1 MHDIRFLD
9 HRSTALALLFAIF
22 SVLWLPS
29 IARGADAKANAIPVP
44 VPNPNLNA
52 NATVTANAN
61 SDYLIGPGDIVRI
74 TVYQSPD
81 LTLDARVAESGVI
94 SYPLLGTVRL
104 GGLSVAQ
111 AEATI
116 TRGLRD
122 GRFLKQPQVTVLV
135 TQVRG
140 NQVSVLGMV
149 NKPGRFPIDVV
160 GMRLSEALALAGG
173 VATGGNDVVTLSGA
187 RDGKAFR
194 SEIDLPA
201 LYGRKPSGED
211 PILENGDVVFVERA
225 PSVYIYGEVQKP
237 GALRLERDMSVMQAL
252 ASGGGLTQRGTARG
266 LRVHRR
272 GADGKVQILE
282 PAMTDK
288 VRDGDVIYVKES
300 LF

>member
-1 MHDIRFLD
+1 MPD
-9 HRSTALALLFAIF
+9 HRAFQHRRALAALLALLATP
-22 SVLWLPS
+22 WLP
-29 IARGADAKANAIPVP
+29 IVAARAEGPP
-44 VPNPNLNA
+44 
-52 NATVTANAN
+52 
-61 SDYLIGPGDIVRI
+61 SDYLIGPGDTVRI

-111 AEATI
+111 AQAAI

-122 GRFLKQPQVTVLV
+122 GKFLKQPQVTVLV

-140 NQVSVLGMV
+140 NQVSVLGRV
-149 NKPGRFPIDVV
+149 NKPGRFPIDLV

-173 VATGGNDVVTLSGA
+173 VAEDGNDVVTLSG
-187 RDGKAFR
+187 RRNGKPFR
-194 SEIDLPA
+194 REVDLPG
-201 LYGRKPSGED
+201 LYGSQPRGDD
-211 PILENGDVVFVERA
+211 PALQNGDVVFVGRA
-225 PSVYIYGEVQKP
+225 PTVYIYGEVKKP
-237 GALRLERDMSVMQAL
+237 GALRLERGMSVMQAL

-266 LRVHRR
+266 LRLHRR
-272 GADGKVQILE
+272 NAAGEIQEYQPTMDS
-282 PAMTDK
+282 K